1 MLSKYISLSKI
12 LLERVERQVLTVVR
26 RNRMFDMY
34 IYVTSLI
41 TFESFIGMSL
51 LLASYH
57 IEGTLRY
64 IQLLYRNIPNPQ
76 CYLLKYPP
84 YPNAVPKE
92 YYVNYPEGIIG
103 FSPS

>member
-1 MLSKYISLSKI
+1 M
-12 LLERVERQVLTVVR
+12 RQVLTVVG
-26 RNRMFDMY
+26 RNMMFDMY

-64 IQLLYRNIPNPQ
+64 SVALQ
-76 CYLLKYPP
+76 KYSQPT
-84 YPNAVPKE
+84 VL
-92 YYVNYPEGIIG
+92 
-103 FSPS
+103 SP